1 MDLENNSMKNQHS
14 DLLFGTSNKGKPII
28 IYKNYFFKCNKTT
41 ESKKYWVCNEKA
53 CGVYVHTNINGEFIC
68 IKGDHNHSSN
78 PDEVTVKLLRDKM
91 KERIL
96 AETTSI
102 TKICDE
108 EIVKANISKG
118 ATALIPTVVEFRS
131 NMSKARRKKTPIF
144 SIKRGQDRILIFA
157 SDQQLKLLYES
168 STIFMD
174 GTFDIA
180 PAPFKQVYLIHAEN
194 FGQGLPVAFCLL
206 PNKRGRTYLEL
217 FERLKEQAILLK
229 TKFDPKRIITDF
241 EPGLLPVIQ
250 QELTIFPFAIH
261 YGCMFHFNQAVHRK
275 ITDLGLASDYLHN
288 EAIRNQ
294 CRQIM
299 ALSFMPIEQVHS
311 QFQRL
316 ETITS
321 AALSDLLLYFK
332 NQ

>member
-1 MDLENNSMKNQHS
+1 
-14 DLLFGTSNKGKPII
+14 
-28 IYKNYFFKCNKTT
+28 
-41 ESKKYWVCNEKA
+41 
-53 CGVYVHTNINGEFIC
+53 
-68 IKGDHNHSSN
+68 
-78 PDEVTVKLLRDKM
+78 M

-96 AETTSI
+96 VETTSI
-102 TKICDE
+102 TKIYDE

-131 NMSKARRKKTPIF
+131 NMSKARRKKTPVIPSTFMFEIPDLYQSTLTEKRFLLIDIF
-144 SIKRGQDRILIFA
+144 LKRGQDRILIFA

-180 PAPFKQVYLIHAEN
+180 PAPFKQVYLIHAEK
-194 FGQGLPVAFCLL
+194 FGQGLPVAFCIL
-206 PNKRGRTYLEL
+206 PNRR
-217 FERLKEQAILLK
+217 
-229 TKFDPKRIITDF
+229 
-241 EPGLLPVIQ
+241 
-250 QELTIFPFAIH
+250 
-261 YGCMFHFNQAVHRK
+261 
-275 ITDLGLASDYLHN
+275 GLASDYLHN

-299 ALSFMPIEQVHS
+299 TLSLMPIEQVHS

-332 NQ
+332 NQWVHGVVPISMWNFFDVIHRTNNISEAYNLRFSSRLSKKHPNIWCFIQLIQSEHVRFEHILIQLEAGASPPKQSKKNHFLSKKI

>member
-1 MDLENNSMKNQHS
+1 MTYLDAHRWEQLILHYYPQLEKFYFTYYDRMNNDNQYQ
-14 DLLFGTSNKGKPII
+14 
-28 IYKNYFFKCNKTT
+28 IYSGQTT

-131 NMSKARRKKTPIF
+131 NMSKARRKKTPVIPSTFMFEIPDLYQSTLTEKLFLLIDIF
-144 SIKRGQDRILIFA
+144 LKRGQDRILIFA
-157 SDQQLKLLYES
+157 NDQQLKLLYES

-180 PAPFKQVYLIHAEN
+180 P
-194 FGQGLPVAFCLL
+194 
-206 PNKRGRTYLEL
+206 
-217 FERLKEQAILLK
+217 
-229 TKFDPKRIITDF
+229 
-241 EPGLLPVIQ
+241 
-250 QELTIFPFAIH
+250 
-261 YGCMFHFNQAVHRK
+261 
-275 ITDLGLASDYLHN
+275 
-288 EAIRNQ
+288 
-294 CRQIM
+294 
-299 ALSFMPIEQVHS
+299 
-311 QFQRL
+311 
-316 ETITS
+316 
-321 AALSDLLLYFK
+321 
-332 NQ
+332 